1 MWTEAVVILNCL
13 RLYVT
18 VSNCNNSVNIQRDI
32 ISTLTPAVSMPCL
45 DFTFLTPVETSVEW
59 KKRRKTK
66 FRCFTRNPNFWPKLT
81 IFGMKMAPRSLTF
94 HKVQIFFIFFFQI
107 SGKGRLGLLTGY
119 CGQHLSRIKSPF
131 RPIPNVW
138 VVLFILFSFSKI
150 SKILKFSRHLSCDNC
165 PKMWGVAV

>member
-1 MWTEAVVILNCL
+1 MPRFHLPHSRGNVRGVKKEEEDK
-13 RLYVT
+13 
-18 VSNCNNSVNIQRDI
+18 VSLFYSE
-32 ISTLTPAVSMPCL
+32 PK
-45 DFTFLTPVETSVEW
+45 FLTEIDN
-59 KKRRKTK
+59 
-66 FRCFTRNPNFWPKLT
+66 FRDENGSKESNISQSSNF
-81 IFGMKMAPRSLTF
+81 F
-94 HKVQIFFIFFFQI
+94 HFFQI

-165 PKMWGVAV
+165 PKM